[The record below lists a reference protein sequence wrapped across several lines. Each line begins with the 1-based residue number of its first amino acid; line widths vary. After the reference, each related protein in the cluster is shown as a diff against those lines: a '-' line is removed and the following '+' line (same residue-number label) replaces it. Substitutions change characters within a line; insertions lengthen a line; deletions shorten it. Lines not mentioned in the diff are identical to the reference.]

1 MRLVLLVDCQPR
13 IPLLVYRFVHL
24 FRIDCD
30 GLRHI
35 VRLVNADQFVG
46 QLKHV
51 VPQGNDDELA
61 VVGAYVTRQ
70 CLVFVADAIFD
81 VLSDN
86 CHIFVVQGSIHLVH
100 AVEGGWLVDMQRKN
114 Q

>member
-1 MRLVLLVDCQPR
+1 MRYLLLAILVPVISGCGITDWFAGDQANKPAELTTFESKIQPKILWSVD
-13 IPLLVYRFVHL
+13 L
-24 FRIDCD
+24 
-30 GLRHI
+30 G
-35 VRLVNADQFVG
+35 VG
-46 QLKHV
+46 SDNQALALS
-51 VPQGNDDELA
+51 PAITDE
-61 VVGAYVTRQ
+61 V
-70 CLVFVADAIFD
+70 VFVADAIFD